1 MDNRQSFN
9 FKNET
14 FMRWMIL
21 VAAPVILGVVIGFNL
36 YSDRRQILQEEENR
50 ILTQTRVIARNME
63 YHFKTTNIVLQGILD
78 DLPFLLKPQN
88 RAQAG
93 VRLRTLVKAMP
104 GVRLILFTD
113 SSGTVL
119 NATNAELI
127 GRNFKN
133 RHYFTQPLT
142 HPDPLQLY
150 ISPPFKTFTNTYTF
164 TLSRMITGTDGRFA
178 GVVVASVEPKY
189 FGVLLESVLY
199 APDMIVTIND
209 GRGIRFMIHPPR
221 EGQAGKNLAVPG
233 SMFSRHKQSGKE
245 ENVYIDKGYATGE
258 YRMMAL
264 ITLSRRQV
272 GMDEP
277 PCIIAGRKM
286 SEILRSWRR
295 NAAMQGIFFLLA
307 CVALTVVVWLVQK
320 RQDAAFLA
328 EQALA
333 ESRRRF
339 SDIFDFMPD
348 ATLVVDIDKRVIGWN
363 RAMEQMSGVS
373 KEDMMGQ
380 GDYAY
385 TVPFYGERR
394 PNLID
399 ALFADDESLA
409 NLYNDLSRQGTT
421 VFAETFCPA
430 LYNGKGA
437 HIWAMAAP
445 LYDLNGVMTGV
456 IESIRDISAA
466 KQLQTELK
474 KSNELLASQARI
486 DFLTGI
492 YNRMMFSEL
501 LDAQLSVACRYQTP
515 IAVIMFDIDHFK
527 RINDTM
533 GHNTGDYVLKE
544 SARLVS
550 SRLRAHDVFCRWGG
564 EEFLVLAPK
573 NDAAQA
579 TQLAEILRE
588 LIAEHDFGEGLHVT
602 ISFGVVCH
610 VCGETSEALIERAD
624 AAMYQA
630 KSSGRNRVFTA

>member
-1 MDNRQSFN
+1 MDNRQSF
-9 FKNET
+9 KNKT
-14 FMRWMIL
+14 FMQWMIL
-21 VAAPVILGVVIGFNL
+21 AAALVMLGVVIGFNL

-63 YHFKTTNIVLQGILD
+63 YQFRTTNMALQGILD
-78 DLPFLLKPQN
+78 DLPFLLRPQN
-88 RAQAG
+88 HTRAS
-93 VRLRTLVKAMP
+93 VRLFTLVNAMP
-104 GVRLILFTD
+104 GIRVIVIAGA
-113 SSGTVL
+113 SGTVL

-127 GRNFKN
+127 GKNFKN
-133 RHYFTQPLT
+133 RDYFTQPLT
-142 HPDPLQLY
+142 HPDPLKLY
-150 ISPPFKTFTNTYTF
+150 ISPPFKTVLGSYTF
-164 TLSRMITGTDGRFA
+164 TMSRMITGADGRFA
-178 GVVVASVEPKY
+178 GVVAASVNPEY
-189 FGVLLESVLY
+189 FDVLLKSVLY

-209 GRGIRFMIHPPR
+209 SRGIRFMIHPSR
-221 EGQAGKNLAVPG
+221 EGQVGKNLAAPG

-264 ITLSRRQV
+264 VTLSQRHV

-286 SEILRSWRR
+286 SEILRPWQRY
-295 NAAMQGIFFLLA
+295 AAIQGGFFLLV
-307 CVALTVVVWLVQK
+307 CVVSAVVLWLAQK
-320 RQDAAFLA
+320 RQGAALLA
-328 EQALA
+328 EQSLA
-333 ESRRRF
+333 ESRRQF

-348 ATLVVDIDKRVIGWN
+348 ATLVVDMDKRVIGWN
-363 RAMEQMSGVS
+363 RAMEQMTGVS
-373 KEDMMGQ
+373 KEEMIGQ

-399 ALFADDESLA
+399 VLLAGDESLA
-409 NLYNDLSRQGTT
+409 KLYNDLSRQGTT

-437 HIWAMAAP
+437 HIWAIAAP

-466 KQLQTELK
+466 KQLQSELT
-474 KSNELLASQARI
+474 KSNELLASQARV

-492 YNRMMFSEL
+492 YNRLMFTEL
-501 LDAQLSVACRYQTP
+501 MEAQLSGACRYQTP

-533 GHNTGDYVLKE
+533 GHNTGDHVLKE
-544 SARLVS
+544 IARLVS
-550 SRLRAHDVFCRWGG
+550 SRIRAHDVFCRWGG

-579 TQLAEILRE
+579 TQLAEMLRE

-602 ISFGVVCH
+602 VSFGVVCH
-610 VCGETSEALIERAD
+610 ACGETPDTLIERAD

-630 KSSGRNRVFTA
+630 KRRGRNRVFAA